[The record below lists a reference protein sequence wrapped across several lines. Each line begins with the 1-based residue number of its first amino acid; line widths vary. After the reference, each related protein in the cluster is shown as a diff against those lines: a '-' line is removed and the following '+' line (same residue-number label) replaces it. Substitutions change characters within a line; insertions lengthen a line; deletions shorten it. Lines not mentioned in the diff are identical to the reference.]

1 MEMLTKGMVGDEDI
15 TKAEEPKYDY
25 SDENLVN
32 LPSRV
37 LEGYLAKKYG
47 TDRYVRER
55 SSVFEEASKNKISD
69 RESILTGPE
78 LEALSLVFEKQIKQ
92 MKAKAKGGVAEQ
104 MEMFQEGGLKD
115 EGGTVD
121 PVSGN
126 EVPIGSTQEEVRDDI
141 PAQLSEGEFV
151 FPADV
156 VRYLGLEFLMK
167 LRQRA
172 KAGLQKMEEMGQMG
186 NSDEATLPDDIPFTV
201 DDLDMREETEEE
213 MEMYQGGAVKAQ
225 AGMYVAPSIAPVRA
239 GTTTATQP
247 FMTQPTVAQTPMA
260 FQQPPVA
267 QVNPNL
273 TFANFLGPSAG
284 GAPETEIRR
293 YEHPDGR
300 VRNITVV
307 KATGLPLIPG
317 ELDKAK
323 ADGFDFKPEALK
335 EEVKVEPIKQQTSR
349 VQSTLSDGDGGPEPT
364 ITARDPAGDALSYK
378 SVFNMDAL
386 DKNLAS
392 IGSMQ
397 LRSLGLNPYDM
408 GRNVV
413 TSARGKGNI
422 NNISLGAITGYYTK
436 TKTDM
441 GKKGINVN
449 TLSATERN
457 ELSKAIDVAR
467 ATVNEVSLDD
477 EGNSLSQEDIISNI
491 NTLASVYGIEATSVK
506 DIQKELGRNFN
517 LDVQLGK
524 KLSEVIE
531 ARQKSIKEREDK
543 GTDTG
548 TKPEKDMGLEGLGI
562 GQMRGIQEALETG
575 KGSLDTSGITFSGK
589 TGDLGSTTSPT
600 AGKGGMDASFGGG
613 GSDDVSAGP
622 DAAASGGFG
631 GSSPGQDYGGTYKG
645 SLITRKK
652 SSKKNSKRMKKGGLA
667 SKK

>member
-1 MEMLTKGMVGDEDI
+1 MEMLTKEMVGDEDI
-15 TKAEEPKYDY
+15 AKAEEPKYDY

-78 LEALSLVFEKQIKQ
+78 LEALSLVFEEQIKQ

-126 EVPIGSTQEEVRDDI
+126 EVPPGSTQEEVRDDI

-201 DDLDMREETEEE
+201 DDIDMREETEEE

-247 FMTQPTVAQTPMA
+247 FMTQPAVAQTNMA

-323 ADGFDFKPEALK
+323 TDGFDFKPEALK

-349 VQSTLSDGDGGPEPT
+349 VQSTVSGSDDPE
-364 ITARDPAGDALSYK
+364 DPPGAVDLTGNTFSYK
-378 SVFNMDAL
+378 SVFNMDKL
-386 DKNLAS
+386 DSTMKDYAN
-392 IGSMQ
+392 MQ
-397 LRSLGLNPYDM
+397 TGLFSLYGAGERGL
-408 GRNVV
+408 
-413 TSARGKGNI
+413 TGKINA
-422 NNISLGAITGYYTK
+422 NNIILSSAKLELNDIRSGLIETYNLPTNFNFGELGKYPDVKRANVEQEIRDIAGRRLDQHNQDIRAAITNPRTGETYT
-436 TKTDM
+436 
-441 GKKGINVN
+441 
-449 TLSATERN
+449 N
-457 ELSKAIDVAR
+457 E
-467 ATVNEVSLDD
+467 EF
-477 EGNSLSQEDIISNI
+477 
-491 NTLASVYGIEATSVK
+491 
-506 DIQKELGRNFN
+506 QKELEKYNIETTKLNKNTNIRSRRNVGEIVRD
-517 LDVQLGK
+517 LKDA
-524 KLSEVIE
+524 KLEEV
-531 ARQKSIKEREDK
+531 ARYQQ
-543 GTDTG
+543 DTG
-548 TKPEKDMGLEGLGI
+548 VRDIKDPDSISTAQKVQENMKAASDYFAYAEDRTQSDPLGLSFDSSYN
-562 GQMRGIQEALETG
+562 QDSDR
-575 KGSLDTSGITFSGK
+575 DDFSG
-589 TGDLGSTTSPT
+589 SIS
-600 AGKGGMDASFGGG
+600 DAG
-613 GSDDVSAGP
+613 GSFVGDDPAFKQ
-622 DAAASGGFG
+622 GG
-631 GSSPGQDYGGTYKG
+631 
-645 SLITRKK
+645 LAKK
-652 SSKKNSKRMKKGGLA
+652 KKPKVKRMKKGGLA

>member
-1 MEMLTKGMVGDEDI
+1 MEMLTKEMVEDEDI

-78 LEALSLVFEKQIKQ
+78 LEALSLVFEEQIKQ

-247 FMTQPTVAQTPMA
+247 FMTQPTVSQTPMA

-335 EEVKVEPIKQQTSR
+335 EEVKVEPIKRQTSR
-349 VQSTLSDGDGGPEPT
+349 VQSVVSDDDRPDKTQGAVDL
-364 ITARDPAGDALSYK
+364 AGDPLSLK
-378 SVFNMDAL
+378 SITNMDAL
-386 DKNLAS
+386 DKTLS
-392 IGSMQ
+392 KIGSFQ
-397 LRSLGLNPYDM
+397 LAILDPRAAIGSRLYSDIASKKPENIQMKLGAFVPAYKDIKERLNIK
-408 GRNVV
+408 GVNVV
-413 TSARGKGNI
+413 TLNQEDRDR
-422 NNISLGAITGYYTK
+422 ISREMEQIS
-436 TKTDM
+436 D
-441 GKKGINVN
+441 
-449 TLSATERN
+449 
-457 ELSKAIDVAR
+457 
-467 ATVNEVSLDD
+467 SLDIYT
-477 EGNSLSQEDIISNI
+477 EDKTTKETVEELNKLAEQYGIKQINTRSNI
-491 NTLASVYGIEATSVK
+491 NVSRQIGQTFIAIDKAQKQEIQDYRQRMAEDPSLPAKSDQTLTSLGYDFGAGISDAQIDDTSNISGSQESYEDEATGSQDFRQDAFDDPLMK
-506 DIQKELGRNFN
+506 QGGLA
-517 LDVQLGK
+517 K
-524 KLSEVIE
+524 K
-531 ARQKSIKEREDK
+531 K
-543 GTDTG
+543 
-548 TKPEKDMGLEGLGI
+548 KPK
-562 GQMRGIQEALETG
+562 
-575 KGSLDTSGITFSGK
+575 
-589 TGDLGSTTSPT
+589 
-600 AGKGGMDASFGGG
+600 
-613 GSDDVSAGP
+613 V
-622 DAAASGGFG
+622 
-631 GSSPGQDYGGTYKG
+631 
-645 SLITRKK
+645 
-652 SSKKNSKRMKKGGLA
+652 KRMKKGGLA

>member
-1 MEMLTKGMVGDEDI
+1 MEMLTKEMVGDEDI

-25 SDENLVN
+25 SDENLTN
-32 LPSRV
+32 LPPRV
-37 LEGYLAKKYG
+37 LEGYLAEKYG

-55 SSVFEEASKNKISD
+55 SSVFEEASQNKISD

-78 LEALSLVFEKQIKQ
+78 LEALSLVFEEQIKQ
-92 MKAKAKGGVAEQ
+92 MRAKAKGGVAEQ

-126 EVPIGSTQEEVRDDI
+126 EVPPGSTQEEVRDDI

-247 FMTQPTVAQTPMA
+247 FMTQPAVAQTNMA

-349 VQSTLSDGDGGPEPT
+349 VQSTLSDGDDPE
-364 ITARDPAGDALSYK
+364 DPKGAVDLAGDPLSYK
-378 SVFNMDAL
+378 NPFEMDAL
-386 DKNLAS
+386 DKTLS
-392 IGSMQ
+392 KIGSFQ
-397 LRSLGLNPYDM
+397 LAILDPRAAIGSRLYSDIASKKPENIQMKLGAFVPAYKDIKERLNIK
-408 GRNVV
+408 GVNVV
-413 TSARGKGNI
+413 TLN
-422 NNISLGAITGYYTK
+422 
-436 TKTDM
+436 
-441 GKKGINVN
+441 
-449 TLSATERN
+449 
-457 ELSKAIDVAR
+457 
-467 ATVNEVSLDD
+467 
-477 EGNSLSQEDIISNI
+477 QEDRDRISREMEQISDSIDIYTEDKTTKETIEELNKLAEQYNVKQINTRSNI
-491 NTLASVYGIEATSVK
+491 NVS
-506 DIQKELGRNFN
+506 
-517 LDVQLGK
+517 
-524 KLSEVIE
+524 
-531 ARQKSIKEREDK
+531 RQ
-543 GTDTG
+543 
-548 TKPEKDMGLEGLGI
+548 I
-562 GQMRGIQEALETG
+562 GQTFIAIDKAQKQEIQDYRQRMAEDPSLPAKSDQTLTSLGYDFGAGITDAQIEDR
-575 KGSLDTSGITFSGK
+575 STSGISDSVGQFNYESEADDPDSGV
-589 TGDLGSTTSPT
+589 T
-600 AGKGGMDASFGGG
+600 
-613 GSDDVSAGP
+613 
-622 DAAASGGFG
+622 
-631 GSSPGQDYGGTYKG
+631 GQDFSQDAFDDPLMKQGG
-645 SLITRKK
+645 LAKK
-652 SSKKNSKRMKKGGLA
+652 KKPKVKRMKKGGLA

>member
-1 MEMLTKGMVGDEDI
+1 MEMLTKEMVGDEDI

-25 SDENLVN
+25 SDENLIN
-32 LPSRV
+32 LPPRV

-78 LEALSLVFEKQIKQ
+78 LEALSLIFEEEIKQ
-92 MKAKAKGGVAEQ
+92 MKAKGGMAEQ

-126 EVPIGSTQEEVRDDI
+126 EVPPGSTQEEVRDDI

-201 DDLDMREETEEE
+201 DDIDMREETEEE

-239 GTTTATQP
+239 GTTTTTQP
-247 FMTQPTVAQTPMA
+247 FMTQPAVAQTNMA

-323 ADGFDFKPEALK
+323 ADGFDFKPEPLK

-349 VQSTLSDGDGGPEPT
+349 VEPT
-364 ITARDPAGDALSYK
+364 TSGSDDPEDPPGAVDLTGNTFSYK
-378 SVFNMDAL
+378 SVFNMDKL
-386 DKNLAS
+386 DSTMKDYANMQTGLFSLYGAGERGLTGKINANDAILSSAKIELQNIRNRISEGYYLPNNFDLGNLSIYKNITDS
-392 IGSMQ
+392 
-397 LRSLGLNPYDM
+397 SLGEKGVRDEVAKLLRQHNEDIRATITNPRTGETYTNEEFKKELEKYNISTKETKKNTNIRVN
-408 GRNVV
+408 RNI
-413 TSARGKGNI
+413 GNI
-422 NNISLGAITGYYTK
+422 VRDLKNAKLEEVARYQQDTGVRD
-436 TKTDM
+436 KTDPDSIKTAQQVAENM
-441 GKKGINVN
+441 KNASNYFGEDAFQ
-449 TLSATERN
+449 S
-457 ELSKAIDVAR
+457 SYDSSDPSDVADY
-467 ATVNEVSLDD
+467 S
-477 EGNSLSQEDIISNI
+477 GSIS
-491 NTLASVYGIEATSVK
+491 
-506 DIQKELGRNFN
+506 
-517 LDVQLGK
+517 
-524 KLSEVIE
+524 
-531 ARQKSIKEREDK
+531 
-543 GTDTG
+543 
-548 TKPEKDMGLEGLGI
+548 
-562 GQMRGIQEALETG
+562 
-575 KGSLDTSGITFSGK
+575 
-589 TGDLGSTTSPT
+589 
-600 AGKGGMDASFGGG
+600 DAG
-613 GSDDVSAGP
+613 GSFVGDDPAFKQ
-622 DAAASGGFG
+622 GG
-631 GSSPGQDYGGTYKG
+631 
-645 SLITRKK
+645 LAKK
-652 SSKKNSKRMKKGGLA
+652 KKPKVKRMKKGGLA

>member
-1 MEMLTKGMVGDEDI
+1 MEMLTKEMVGDEDI

-25 SDENLVN
+25 SDENLTN
-32 LPSRV
+32 LPPRV
-37 LEGYLAKKYG
+37 LEGYLAEKYG

-78 LEALSLVFEKQIKQ
+78 LEALSLVFEEQIKQ

-126 EVPIGSTQEEVRDDI
+126 EVPPGSTQEEVRDDI

-201 DDLDMREETEEE
+201 DDIDMREETEEE

-247 FMTQPTVAQTPMA
+247 FMTQPAVAQTNMA

-349 VQSTLSDGDGGPEPT
+349 VQSTLSDGDDPE
-364 ITARDPAGDALSYK
+364 DPKGAVDLAGDPLSYK
-378 SVFNMDAL
+378 NPFEMDAL
-386 DKNLAS
+386 DKTLS
-392 IGSMQ
+392 KIGSFQ
-397 LRSLGLNPYDM
+397 LAILDPRAAIGSRLYSDIASKKPENIQMKLGAFVPAYKDIKERLNIK
-408 GRNVV
+408 GVNVV
-413 TSARGKGNI
+413 TLN
-422 NNISLGAITGYYTK
+422 
-436 TKTDM
+436 
-441 GKKGINVN
+441 
-449 TLSATERN
+449 
-457 ELSKAIDVAR
+457 
-467 ATVNEVSLDD
+467 
-477 EGNSLSQEDIISNI
+477 QEDRDRISREMEQISDSIDIYTEDKTTKETIEELNKLAEQYNVKQINTRSNI
-491 NTLASVYGIEATSVK
+491 NVS
-506 DIQKELGRNFN
+506 
-517 LDVQLGK
+517 
-524 KLSEVIE
+524 
-531 ARQKSIKEREDK
+531 RQ
-543 GTDTG
+543 
-548 TKPEKDMGLEGLGI
+548 I
-562 GQMRGIQEALETG
+562 GQTFIAIDKAQKQEIQDYRQRMAEDPSLPAKSDQTLTSLGYDFGAGITDAQIEDR
-575 KGSLDTSGITFSGK
+575 STSGISDSVGQFNYESEADDPDSGV
-589 TGDLGSTTSPT
+589 T
-600 AGKGGMDASFGGG
+600 
-613 GSDDVSAGP
+613 
-622 DAAASGGFG
+622 
-631 GSSPGQDYGGTYKG
+631 GQDFSQDAFDDPLMKQGG
-645 SLITRKK
+645 LAKK
-652 SSKKNSKRMKKGGLA
+652 KKPKVKRMKKGGLA

>member
-1 MEMLTKGMVGDEDI
+1 MEMLTKEMVGDEDI
-15 TKAEEPKYDY
+15 AKAKEPKYDY
-25 SDENLVN
+25 SDENLTN
-32 LPSRV
+32 LPPRV
-37 LEGYLAKKYG
+37 LEGYLAEKYG

-55 SSVFEEASKNKISD
+55 SSVFEEASQNKISD

-78 LEALSLVFEKQIKQ
+78 LEALSLVFEEQIKQ
-92 MKAKAKGGVAEQ
+92 MKAKAKGGMAEQ

-126 EVPIGSTQEEVRDDI
+126 EVPPGSTQEEVRDDI

-239 GTTTATQP
+239 GTTTTTQP
-247 FMTQPTVAQTPMA
+247 FMTQPAVAQTNMA

-364 ITARDPAGDALSYK
+364 TSAVDPAGDPLSY
-378 SVFNMDAL
+378 SSIFDMDNL
-386 DKNLAS
+386 DKQMS
-392 IGSMQ
+392 KIGAMQ
-397 LRSLGLNPYDM
+397 LSILGKP
-408 GRNVV
+408 GISQGVFSAITGTPERNQM
-413 TSARGKGNI
+413 K
-422 NNISLGAITGYYTK
+422 LGAITPTFTSLKEKLGLKGKDLVNATK
-436 TKTDM
+436 EQR
-441 GKKGINVN
+441 NVIAAEVERV
-449 TLSATERN
+449 SA
-457 ELSKAIDVAR
+457 AIDRLTTNIEFSKDEKGNTISTESNKSTQDVIDE
-467 ATVNEVSLDD
+467 VNAMADKYGLDKID
-477 EGNSLSQEDIISNI
+477 TKSNI
-491 NTLASVYGIEATSVK
+491 NLSSKI
-506 DIQKELGRNFN
+506 
-517 LDVQLGK
+517 GK
-524 KLSEVIE
+524 KVAEINKAIQQQPTYSEDPSDTIE
-531 ARQKSIKEREDK
+531 
-543 GTDTG
+543 
-548 TKPEKDMGLEGLGI
+548 
-562 GQMRGIQEALETG
+562 
-575 KGSLDTSGITFSGK
+575 SLD
-589 TGDLGSTTSPT
+589 PT
-600 AGKGGMDASFGGG
+600 AGDVY
-613 GSDDVSAGP
+613 SDETQTTTPQEQAANI
-622 DAAASGGFG
+622 AAAQSFMDSNDNNDNTSSDPEGVMGGEEVA
-631 GSSPGQDYGGTYKG
+631 KG
-645 SLITRKK
+645 SLITKRKASGK
-652 SSKKNSKRMKKGGLA
+652 VKKKYMKKGGLA

>member
-1 MEMLTKGMVGDEDI
+1 MEMLTKEMVGDEDI
-15 TKAEEPKYDY
+15 AKAKEPKYDY
-25 SDENLVN
+25 SDENLTN
-32 LPSRV
+32 LPPRV
-37 LEGYLAKKYG
+37 LEGYLAEKYG

-55 SSVFEEASKNKISD
+55 SSVFEEASQNKISD

-78 LEALSLVFEKQIKQ
+78 LEALSLVFEEQIKQ
-92 MKAKAKGGVAEQ
+92 MKAKAKGGMAEQ

-126 EVPIGSTQEEVRDDI
+126 EVPPGSTQEEVRDDI

-239 GTTTATQP
+239 GTTTTTQP
-247 FMTQPTVAQTPMA
+247 FMTQPAVAQTNMA

-364 ITARDPAGDALSYK
+364 TSAVDPAGDPLSY
-378 SVFNMDAL
+378 SSIFDMDNL
-386 DKNLAS
+386 DKQMS
-392 IGSMQ
+392 KIGAMQ
-397 LRSLGLNPYDM
+397 LSILGKP
-408 GRNVV
+408 GISQGVFSAITGTPERNQM
-413 TSARGKGNI
+413 K
-422 NNISLGAITGYYTK
+422 LGAITPTFTSLKEKLGLKGKDLVNATK
-436 TKTDM
+436 EQR
-441 GKKGINVN
+441 NVIAAEVERV
-449 TLSATERN
+449 SA
-457 ELSKAIDVAR
+457 AIDRLTTNIEFSKDEKGNTISTESNKSTQDVIDE
-467 ATVNEVSLDD
+467 VNAMADKYGLDKID
-477 EGNSLSQEDIISNI
+477 TKSNI
-491 NTLASVYGIEATSVK
+491 NLSSKI
-506 DIQKELGRNFN
+506 
-517 LDVQLGK
+517 GK
-524 KLSEVIE
+524 KVAEINKAIQQQPTYSEDPSDTIE
-531 ARQKSIKEREDK
+531 
-543 GTDTG
+543 
-548 TKPEKDMGLEGLGI
+548 
-562 GQMRGIQEALETG
+562 
-575 KGSLDTSGITFSGK
+575 SLD
-589 TGDLGSTTSPT
+589 PT
-600 AGKGGMDASFGGG
+600 AGDVYSDETQTTTPQEQAANIASAQSFMDSNDNNDNTSSDPEGVMGGEEVA
-613 GSDDVSAGP
+613 
-622 DAAASGGFG
+622 
-631 GSSPGQDYGGTYKG
+631 KG
-645 SLITRKK
+645 SLITKRKASGK
-652 SSKKNSKRMKKGGLA
+652 VKKKYMKKGGLA